1 MLGERFA
8 SSRSLL
14 AAAVVLATLT
24 IAPVV
29 VTAPSSTASTA
40 ATTCANTPTG
50 GSTEFRS
57 PYLPQDLEDAAAA
70 QWAAG
75 REVGDQPRSYL
86 VYVPQSVPTGEVP
99 LVMTI
104 HGLLGNARQHV
115 TQTQWAA
122 VAERYGFVVVAPNG
136 RRNWDNSQGGIDD
149 DFLRDVVA
157 DVRERNCIDARRI
170 YVTGHS
176 NGGFMTHRMACEHA
190 DLFAAGASYAAGDV
204 ENKPQGGPCSAHRT
218 DVEGWE
224 PMPLGLWHGTDDT
237 IVDYAVGRRGL
248 AAWLER
254 YDCDTRPESTSTDS
268 YGSTESF
275 GACAR
280 PDVIEREAATGQPFS
295 VVFRTFD
302 EHGHAWPDG
311 CGGQNAGTGGTVA
324 CDPSTNTRPYP
335 GATEL
340 AEEIWSFLSQH
351 ARAEAAPPQPAPS
364 PELPPGPDPVDAQRW
379 IGDGVVSG
387 MDSSATFS
395 RVDSTGGDI
404 TGHRVVQESTGIRVR
419 LRLDVSTG
427 GDAAGVGPSHPL
439 CPTANP
445 GPSTQ
450 TMPGRPVTV
459 SLTDSRTGAT
469 STAALTTHLDGGA
482 EVVETTFAAPS
493 RSPAGT
499 LTLRARLDGTAL
511 KWWWVC
517 GTPPAFYKE
526 TVPVCVLPVAGARKC
541 LGGP

>member
-1 MLGERFA
+1 MA
-8 SSRSLL
+8 SVHRRALL
-14 AAAVVLATLT
+14 ATVVLLSTLT
-24 IAPVV
+24 LVPVAL
-29 VTAPSSTASTA
+29 TTPPSSASTP
-40 ATTCANTPTG
+40 CVNTPTG
-50 GSTEFRS
+50 GTTELRS
-57 PYLPQDLEDAAAA
+57 PYLPQALEDAAAA

-75 REVGDQPRSYL
+75 RELGDQPRSYL
-86 VYVPQSVPTGEVP
+86 LYVPQSVPAGPVP
-99 LVMTI
+99 LVVTI

-122 VAERYGFVVVAPNG
+122 VAERHGFVVVAPNG
-136 RRNWDNSQGGIDD
+136 RRNWDNGQGGIDD

-157 DVRERNCIDARRI
+157 DMRDRNCIDARRI

-224 PMPLGLWHGTDDT
+224 PMPLALWHGTDDT

-254 YDCDTRPESTSTDS
+254 YDCDTPPATTSPDA
-268 YGSTESF
+268 YGSTETF
-275 GACAR
+275 GSCAR
-280 PDVIEREAATGQPFS
+280 PDVVEREAATGQRFT

-311 CGGQNAGTGGTVA
+311 CGGRNAGTGGAVA
-324 CDPSTNTRPYP
+324 CDPSTNSRPYP

-351 ARAEAAPPQPAPS
+351 TRSEPAQPQPAPS
-364 PELPPGPDPVDAQRW
+364 PQLPVGPDPADTQEWVA
-379 IGDGVVSG
+379 DGVVSG
-387 MDSSATFS
+387 MDSAASFT
-395 RVDSTGGDI
+395 RVDSDGDDLTGQ
-404 TGHRVVQESTGIRVR
+404 RVVQEPSGIRVR
-419 LRLDVSTG
+419 LRLDVATG

-439 CPTANP
+439 CPTTSP

-450 TMPGRPVTV
+450 PMAGRTVTL
-459 SLTDSRTGAT
+459 SLSDSRTGISSVNTVAT
-469 STAALTTHLDGGA
+469 SLDGGVEVA
-482 EVVETTFAAPS
+482 EATFAAPS
-493 RSPAGT
+493 RAPSGT
-499 LTLRARLDGTAL
+499 VTVRARLDGTAL

-526 TVPVCVLPVAGARKC
+526 TVPVCVLPAAGPRRC